1 MKKRAYVKNQIQII
15 KKTKARFLSIF
26 CIVFLGA
33 AFFAGLRHTASI
45 MEITMDSYLQEHA
58 FNDLNYV
65 ATLGFTNEDIEAV
78 KKIEQ
83 VAQVEYGNR
92 FDALIQVGDNVKGTT
107 VYTNE
112 SFDNKVNK
120 IELVDGTV
128 PVADDECLVDNN
140 YASRNKIKVGSKI
153 TLTNDNG
160 EKKFKVVGLINDPR
174 YFSTIERG
182 TNTLGD
188 GTNEAFVEILAQGN
202 ESLALPQDLYD
213 LRNGTVFNEI
223 RVTLKNSDDNNIFSD
238 DYLSY
243 VKDVNKEIKKVL
255 SGKVA
260 QVNEELAGDAN
271 QIGRAHV

>member
-238 DYLSY
+238 KSY
-243 VKDVNKEIKKVL
+243 YIYRN
-255 SGKVA
+255 A
-260 QVNEELAGDAN
+260 
-271 QIGRAHV
+271 R